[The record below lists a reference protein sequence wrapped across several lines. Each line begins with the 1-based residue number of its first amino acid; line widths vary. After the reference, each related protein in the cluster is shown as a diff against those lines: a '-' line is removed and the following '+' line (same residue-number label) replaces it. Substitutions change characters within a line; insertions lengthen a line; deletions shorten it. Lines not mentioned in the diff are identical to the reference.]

1 MNTFIKKILVI
12 LAAAITL
19 MAGNFQLLAKPVD
32 FSIGGTA
39 LYNWW
44 NPAWNNRKLVL
55 YTPEIRKVVDT
66 HAPQYTVMRQFLYGP
81 DISIK
86 FLQNWELSPS
96 FQYGESSTQGGGF
109 ALYPDLVYR
118 TLTINI
124 KQYKIY
130 TSIGY
135 YFLEYFKCYLGLRV
149 EIINNSINYKHLESK
164 FPLNIFFLGIDTKT
178 LHVTPEAGFNVIVPI
193 SALISFMCSLSGT
206 FQSGSNRSDYKK
218 SYDRYGP
225 KFNFRKIPRDIYI
238 AVGGNTSLAFKINI
252 PAINTSLTL
261 GAYYRMLKYFQK
273 NHDRGLFDLDGSYDH
288 NYGFMCSIA
297 YTLSFGKRKKQR
309 LWIPHPNYER

>member
-81 DISIK
+81 DLSIK

-135 YFLEYFKCYLGLRV
+135 YFLEYFK
-149 EIINNSINYKHLESK
+149 EIIIIYIYNNIKEKSIVNKSK
-164 FPLNIFFLGIDTKT
+164 GYNPITQQFIDTDDVR
-178 LHVTPEAGFNVIVPI
+178 L
-193 SALISFMCSLSGT
+193 
-206 FQSGSNRSDYKK
+206 
-218 SYDRYGP
+218 
-225 KFNFRKIPRDIYI
+225 
-238 AVGGNTSLAFKINI
+238 
-252 PAINTSLTL
+252 LTC
-261 GAYYRMLKYFQK
+261 KHFFHK
-273 NHDRGLFDLDGSYDH
+273 D
-288 NYGFMCSIA
+288 
-297 YTLSFGKRKKQR
+297 
-309 LWIPHPNYER
+309 